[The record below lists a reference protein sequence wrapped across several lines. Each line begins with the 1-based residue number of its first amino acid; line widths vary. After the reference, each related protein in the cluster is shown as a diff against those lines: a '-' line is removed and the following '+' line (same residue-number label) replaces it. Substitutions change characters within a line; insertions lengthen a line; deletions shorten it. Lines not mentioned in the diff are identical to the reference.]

1 MATNSNDEKKDNL
14 KMDPE
19 SIPLSILEII
29 QKQTKTDIC
38 KIKCNDGR
46 YGTGFFCLIPF
57 PDKFNLLPVLI
68 TNNQIL
74 PKNEISKNSVIKFSL
89 NNDEKNIEIKIDES
103 RKTYSNEQYGITMIE
118 MKKEDNL
125 DFNTFLEIDENISKD
140 TIKNIKSVYLIH
152 YPQEKEST
160 FSHGKIKDISEDG
173 NINHLCSTGP
183 GSYGCPILNLD
194 NNRVIGIHKGVNKKE
209 DCNYGTIMKLPIE
222 KFFEEAN
229 KNKNNQKE
237 NEIKKVEAN
246 KNYIKAEIEIKN
258 TNVKKN
264 VRIINSFEQYKSE
277 KKFKDTKDDCK
288 FENEK

>member
-118 MKKEDNL
+118 MKK
-125 DFNTFLEIDENISKD
+125 
-140 TIKNIKSVYLIH
+140 
-152 YPQEKEST
+152 
-160 FSHGKIKDISEDG
+160 
-173 NINHLCSTGP
+173 
-183 GSYGCPILNLD
+183 
-194 NNRVIGIHKGVNKKE
+194 
-209 DCNYGTIMKLPIE
+209 
-222 KFFEEAN
+222 
-229 KNKNNQKE
+229 
-237 NEIKKVEAN
+237 
-246 KNYIKAEIEIKN
+246 
-258 TNVKKN
+258 
-264 VRIINSFEQYKSE
+264 
-277 KKFKDTKDDCK
+277 
-288 FENEK
+288 